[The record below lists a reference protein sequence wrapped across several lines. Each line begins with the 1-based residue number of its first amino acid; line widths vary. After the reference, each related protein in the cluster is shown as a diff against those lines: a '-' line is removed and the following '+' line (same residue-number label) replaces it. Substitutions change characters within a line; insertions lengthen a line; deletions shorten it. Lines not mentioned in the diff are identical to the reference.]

1 MDLHIDAAS
10 RVPIYRQLT
19 DQIRLAVARGRLQPS
34 AKLPSVR
41 ELSRQLV
48 INPNTVAR
56 VYTELERDGLLVT
69 RHGLGVFVAP
79 HGSDL
84 TKKVRKERLA
94 ELLDACFT
102 EAVLLGFSADEVRD
116 LIQDRMVQF
125 QWQAGL
131 TPVSSSKTTHHG

>member
-1 MDLHIDAAS
+1 MDFTVDVAS
-10 RVPIYRQLT
+10 RTPIYRQIGE
-19 DQIRLAVARGRLQPS
+19 QIRAAIARGRLQPNS
-34 AKLPSVR
+34 RLPSVR
-41 ELSRQLV
+41 ELSRRLV

-84 TKKVRKERLA
+84 TKKARRERLMS
-94 ELLDACFT
+94 LLDGFFT

-116 LIQDRMVQF
+116 FVQDRMAQF
-125 QWQAGL
+125 QWQTEA
-131 TPVSSSKTTHHG
+131 